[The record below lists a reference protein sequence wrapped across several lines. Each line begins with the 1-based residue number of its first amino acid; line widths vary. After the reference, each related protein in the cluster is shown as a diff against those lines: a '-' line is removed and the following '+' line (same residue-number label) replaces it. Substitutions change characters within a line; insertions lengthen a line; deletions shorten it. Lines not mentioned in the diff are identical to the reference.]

1 MNLNFK
7 ERCLY
12 HKRQSQI
19 ELIALRKQGL
29 KGFIKYIIK
38 FFKSY

>member
-1 MNLNFK
+1 MNFN
-7 ERCLY
+7 ERYLY

-19 ELIALRKQGL
+19 ELIALKKQGL